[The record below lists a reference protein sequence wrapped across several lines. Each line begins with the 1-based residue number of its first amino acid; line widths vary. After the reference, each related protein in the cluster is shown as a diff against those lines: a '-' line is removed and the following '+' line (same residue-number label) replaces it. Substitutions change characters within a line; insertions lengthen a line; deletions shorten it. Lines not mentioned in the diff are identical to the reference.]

1 MAFEL
6 RRHEKLSQV
15 MVLLIM
21 GVVYKLSSS
30 RCEQAYIGSSIHTG
44 QHRLK
49 QLRRRKHPIGAYD
62 DVVVE
67 TLHSDVAAE
76 DLRRLEGECQR
87 AHDGPLFNK
96 RIAGR
101 TTKQYYQEN
110 ADEIKRKAKA
120 RYVPLKDG
128 GDTYTQLEYYKN
140 NKHKIGRKLAIANA
154 RRGCKTTAR
163 VIAKYQL
170 TEADLTS
177 DAFLESSESSA
188 SPAAPEPFRSSC
200 NSNPV

>member
-6 RRHEKLSQV
+6 RRREKLSQA
-15 MVLLIM
+15 MVLTIM
-21 GVVYKLSSS
+21 GVVYKLCSPRCASVHWIVHLHRATSSQTTAHK
-30 RCEQAYIGSSIHTG
+30 RNGH
-44 QHRLK
+44 K
-49 QLRRRKHPIGAYD
+49 AYD

-67 TLHSDVAAE
+67 TLHSNVAAE

-128 GDTYTQLEYYKN
+128 GDTYTQLSIITN

-177 DAFLESSESSA
+177 APPAEVAF
-188 SPAAPEPFRSSC
+188 FVKR
-200 NSNPV
+200 

>member
-1 MAFEL
+1 M
-6 RRHEKLSQV
+6 
-15 MVLLIM
+15 
-21 GVVYKLSSS
+21 
-30 RCEQAYIGSSIHTG
+30 
-44 QHRLK
+44 
-49 QLRRRKHPIGAYD
+49 
-62 DVVVE
+62 E

-163 VIAKYQL
+163 AIAKYQL